1 MSKSR
6 LLITNIVGI
15 IVILVLVGFGGYY
28 YYEKANYVKTDEAQV
43 FAPLSQVIAASSG
56 QLTEWN
62 VKEGD
67 SISQGDPVGSV
78 KDSEQSAVVT
88 SMMNGTIIKNNVSQN
103 QLVKAGDVLAQTAD
117 LSKIYITANIK
128 ETDLKDLE
136 EGDSVDITVD
146 GDSGKVFKGN
156 VEEIGRATNSISSM
170 LPAQNTGN
178 YTKVTQKIPVKISI
192 EDASDKVLPGMNAEV
207 KISI

>member
-6 LLITNIVGI
+6 LLVTNIVGI
-15 IVILVLVGFGGYY
+15 IVILLLVGFGGYY
-28 YYEKANYVKTDEAQV
+28 FYEKANYVKTVEAQV
-43 FAPLSQVIAASSG
+43 EAPLSQVMASANG
-56 QLTEWN
+56 QLSEWN

-67 SISQGDPVGSV
+67 SVSQGDSVGSL
-78 KDSEQSAVVT
+78 KEGDKSTDVT
-88 SMMNGTIIKNNVSQN
+88 SMIDGTIIKNNASQN

-117 LSKIYITANIK
+117 LSKIYINANIK
-128 ETDLKDLE
+128 ETDLGDIE

-146 GDSGKVFKGN
+146 GDSGKVFKGH
-156 VEEIGRATNSISSM
+156 VEAIGRATNSVSSM

-178 YTKVTQKIPVKISI
+178 YTKVTQKVPVKISI
-192 EDASDKVLPGMNAEV
+192 DDASDKVLPGMNAEV

>member
-6 LLITNIVGI
+6 LLVTNIVGI
-15 IVILVLVGFGGYY
+15 IVILLLVGFGGYY
-28 YYEKANYVKTDEAQV
+28 FYEKANYVKTDEAQV
-43 FAPLSQVIAASSG
+43 EAPLSQVIASANG
-56 QLTEWN
+56 QLSEWN
-62 VKEGD
+62 AKEGD
-67 SISQGDPVGSV
+67 SVSQGDSVGSL
-78 KDSEQSAVVT
+78 KEGDKSADVT
-88 SMMNGTIIKNNVSQN
+88 SMIDGTIIKNNASQN

-128 ETDLKDLE
+128 ETDLGDIE

-146 GDSGKVFKGN
+146 GDSGKVFKGH
-156 VEEIGRATNSISSM
+156 VEAIGRATNSVSSM

-178 YTKVTQKIPVKISI
+178 YTKVTQKVPVKISI
-192 EDASDKVLPGMNAEV
+192 DDASDKVLPGMNAEV

>member
-15 IVILVLVGFGGYY
+15 IVILLLVGFGGYY
-28 YYEKANYVKTDEAQV
+28 YYEKANYVKTDEARV

-67 SISQGDPVGSV
+67 SISQGDAVGSI
-78 KDSEQSAVVT
+78 KESGQSAAVT
-88 SMMNGTIIKNNVSQN
+88 SMMDGTVIKNNVAQN

-128 ETDLKDLE
+128 ETDLKNLE
-136 EGDSVDITVD
+136 EGGSVDITVD

>member
-1 MSKSR
+1 
-6 LLITNIVGI
+6 
-15 IVILVLVGFGGYY
+15 
-28 YYEKANYVKTDEAQV
+28 
-43 FAPLSQVIAASSG
+43 
-56 QLTEWN
+56 
-62 VKEGD
+62 D
-67 SISQGDPVGSV
+67 SISQGDAVGSI
-78 KDSEQSAVVT
+78 KESGQSAAVT
-88 SMMNGTIIKNNVSQN
+88 SMMDGTVTKNNVAQN

-117 LSKIYITANIK
+117 LSNIYITANIK

-156 VEEIGRATNSISSM
+156 VKEIGRATNSISSM

>member
-6 LLITNIVGI
+6 LLVTNIVGI
-15 IVILVLVGFGGYY
+15 IVILLLVGFGGYY
-28 YYEKANYVKTDEAQV
+28 LYEKANYVKTDEAQV
-43 FAPLSQVIAASSG
+43 EAPLSQVIASANG
-56 QLTEWN
+56 QLSEWN

-67 SISQGDPVGSV
+67 SVSQGDSVGSV
-78 KDSEQSAVVT
+78 KEGEKSTDVT
-88 SMMNGTIIKNNVSQN
+88 SMIDGTIIKNNASQN

-117 LSKIYITANIK
+117 LSKIYINANIK
-128 ETDLKDLE
+128 ETDLGDLE

-146 GDSGKVFKGN
+146 GDSGKVFKGH
-156 VEEIGRATNSISSM
+156 VEAIGRATNSVSSM

-178 YTKVTQKIPVKISI
+178 YTKVTQKVPVKISI
-192 EDASDKVLPGMNAEV
+192 DDASDKVLPGMNAEV

>member
-6 LLITNIVGI
+6 LLVTNIVG
-15 IVILVLVGFGGYY
+15 YY
-28 YYEKANYVKTDEAQV
+28 FYEKANYVKTDEAQV
-43 FAPLSQVIAASSG
+43 EAPLSQVIASANG
-56 QLTEWN
+56 QLSEWN

-67 SISQGDPVGSV
+67 SVSQGDSVGSL
-78 KDSEQSAVVT
+78 KEGEKSTDVT
-88 SMMNGTIIKNNVSQN
+88 SMIDGTIIKNNASQN

-117 LSKIYITANIK
+117 LSKIYINANIK
-128 ETDLKDLE
+128 ETDLGDLE

-146 GDSGKVFKGN
+146 GDSGKVFKGH
-156 VEEIGRATNSISSM
+156 VEAIGRATNSVSSM

-178 YTKVTQKIPVKISI
+178 YTKVTQKVPVKISI
-192 EDASDKVLPGMNAEV
+192 DDASDKVLPGMNAEV

>member
-15 IVILVLVGFGGYY
+15 IVILLLVGFGGYY
-28 YYEKANYVKTDEAQV
+28 YYEKANYVKTDEARV

-67 SISQGDPVGSV
+67 SISQGDAVGSI
-78 KDSEQSAVVT
+78 KESGQSAAVT
-88 SMMNGTIIKNNVSQN
+88 SMMDGTVTKNNVAQN

-117 LSKIYITANIK
+117 LSNIYITANIK

-156 VEEIGRATNSISSM
+156 VKEIGRATNSISSM

>member
-6 LLITNIVGI
+6 LLVTNIVGI
-15 IVILVLVGFGGYY
+15 IVILLLVGFGGYY
-28 YYEKANYVKTDEAQV
+28 FYEKENYVKTDEAQV
-43 FAPLSQVIAASSG
+43 EAPLSQVIASANG
-56 QLTEWN
+56 QLSEWN

-67 SISQGDPVGSV
+67 SVSQGDSVGSL
-78 KDSEQSAVVT
+78 KEGEKSTDVT
-88 SMMNGTIIKNNVSQN
+88 SMIDGTIIKNNVSQN

-117 LSKIYITANIK
+117 LSKIYINANIK
-128 ETDLKDLE
+128 ETDLGDLE

-146 GDSGKVFKGN
+146 GDSGKVFKGH
-156 VEEIGRATNSISSM
+156 VEAIGRATNSVSSM

-178 YTKVTQKIPVKISI
+178 YTKVTQKVPVKISI
-192 EDASDKVLPGMNAEV
+192 DDASDKVLPGMNAEV